1 MPCHREMTMR
11 TSEVPSLSTDQIA
24 AFVEL
29 ARQGSLRRAAEV
41 LLISEQGL
49 RNRLVALEERLKVEL
64 YRKGRGLKR
73 AAPLT
78 QQGRRFLPHAV
89 SFLERACELT
99 DLFSGADTRRVI
111 HVAATQYLIL
121 YVMIDTVRRFHEAFP
136 HIQVRLSNRIEAE
149 IENDLVNDPELE
161 IGVAA
166 PYESSSML
174 DYTHLFSME
183 WSLITPL
190 KSSLLKKGRLQL
202 RDLTNLPLILF
213 ERGSTGRQH
222 VMDAFHA
229 QSLSPRV
236 DMEATNTE
244 IIVRMVEAGLGV
256 SIVPLMASGI
266 VTRGR
271 RVAISSLGHQIR
283 PIHSGILTRRGEQL
297 SAAAREFVNF
307 IVSDFR
313 GPAPAS
319 QGAKVSAN

>member
-1 MPCHREMTMR
+1 MHEP
-11 TSEVPSLSTDQIA
+11 PSLSTDQVA

-64 YRKGRGLKR
+64 YRKARGPKR
-73 AAPLT
+73 ATPLT
-78 QQGRRFLPHAV
+78 QQGRRFLPHATA
-89 SFLERACELT
+89 FLERARELVEM
-99 DLFSGADTRRVI
+99 FAGADSRRVI

-121 YVMIDTVRRFHEAFP
+121 YVMADAVRRFHDSFP

-149 IENDLVNDPELE
+149 IESDLLNDPELE
-161 IGVAA
+161 VGVAA
-166 PYESSSML
+166 PYESASAL
-174 DYTHLFSME
+174 EYTHLFSME
-183 WSLITPL
+183 WSLIAPL
-190 KSSLLKKGRLQL
+190 KHPLLKKTRLHLKQL
-202 RDLTNLPLILF
+202 VNLPLILF

-222 VMDAFHA
+222 VMDAFHG
-229 QSLSPRV
+229 QGLSPRV

-256 SIVPLMASGI
+256 SIVPLMESGI

-271 RVAISSLGHQIR
+271 RVGIQSLGHQIR

-297 SAAAREFVNF
+297 STAAGEFVNF
-307 IVSDFR
+307 LVADWRS
-313 GPAPAS
+313 
-319 QGAKVSAN
+319 